1 MKYFCFVNYLFFS
14 IFLTAQQKV
23 VKKSELISSVL
34 EIKTDG
40 VDHLIIQE
48 NESNLLE
55 LTIFNADGLRIT
67 QNIHCDDDRCVLNIQ
82 VNSNIDHPLN
92 NKINQFSI
100 APPNNVTIIIKIP
113 KNKTVRLF
121 SDMIDVQTNGYAGN
135 LYILIDRGNIRIT
148 ELKGITEISLF
159 AGTVVASVNKQ
170 SIDIHS
176 TKGHILMNT
185 QIQKSP
191 YRKNA
196 NKKDKL
202 YVKSI
207 HANVILTGQ

>member
-23 VKKSELISSVL
+23 VKKSELTSSVL
-34 EIKTDG
+34 EIKTNG

-55 LTIFNADGLRIT
+55 LTIFNANELRIT
-67 QNIHCDDDRCVLNIQ
+67 QNIHCEDDRCVLNIQ

-113 KNKTVRLF
+113 KT
-121 SDMIDVQTNGYAGN
+121 
-135 LYILIDRGNIRIT
+135 
-148 ELKGITEISLF
+148 
-159 AGTVVASVNKQ
+159 KQ
-170 SIDIHS
+170 
-176 TKGHILMNT
+176 
-185 QIQKSP
+185 
-191 YRKNA
+191 
-196 NKKDKL
+196 
-202 YVKSI
+202 
-207 HANVILTGQ
+207 